1 MGDGFA
7 FLFPIMFIT
16 LAGMFL
22 LVWRWGAPIAKWWG
36 LGFLCS
42 GLAASVPALPNVIPM
57 IVRGTIANAL
67 FGLAFFHFG
76 GALLRRANAPL
87 MTGVR
92 IAILVVS
99 VGGAVFGLAIRNLHL
114 QIFAS
119 DLGCA
124 ILMGIGLP
132 ATTRRLRD
140 LMDCALFAIVAL
152 VTFETFLQAVT
163 VTITLPEQ
171 DGTGVY
177 MTSTYAF
184 LMQSSAVVL
193 GLIHALVALASAV
206 LDRIDADRQADLRD
220 PLTGLTTRPGLDRAL
235 RARPRGPDSSFV
247 ICEVDNLRQAN
258 ELFGPQASE
267 RIIVRIADLVRM
279 EIPTGGV
286 AARVGDQRF
295 VIYVPTGGKAVA
307 NPIADRLRNAIY
319 RYDWSGSGVTPS
331 ALGGLSL
338 AALLSIE
345 CRVQTEPL

>member
-57 IVRGTIANAL
+57 MVRGTIANAL

-76 GALLRRANAPL
+76 GALLRRADAPL

-124 ILMGIGLP
+124 LLMGIGLP
-132 ATTRRLRD
+132 ATTKRLRD

-193 GLIHALVALASAV
+193 GLIQALVALASVV
-206 LDRIDADRQADLRD
+206 LDRIEADRQTDLRD
-220 PLTGLTTRPGLDRAL
+220 PLTGLTTRPGLDHAL
-235 RARPRGPDSSFV
+235 KVKPRGSDATF
-247 ICEVDNLRQAN
+247 ILCEVDNLREASD
-258 ELFGPQASE
+258 LFGPQAPD
-267 RIIVRIADLVRM
+267 RIIIRIADMIRAECPV
-279 EIPTGGV
+279 GGV
-286 AARVGDQRF
+286 AARIGDQRF
-295 VIYVPTGGKAVA
+295 LLYVPTGGPAA
-307 NPIADRLRNAIY
+307 AAPIAERLTNAIY
-319 RYDWSGSGVTPS
+319 RYDWSGSGVVPA

-338 AALLSIE
+338 AALLSIK
-345 CRVQTEPL
+345 CQVLREPF